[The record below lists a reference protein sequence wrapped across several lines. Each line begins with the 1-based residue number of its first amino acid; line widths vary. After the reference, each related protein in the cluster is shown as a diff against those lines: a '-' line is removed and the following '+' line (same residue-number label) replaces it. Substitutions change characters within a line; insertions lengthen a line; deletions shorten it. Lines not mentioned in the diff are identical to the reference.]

1 MYLLFLLG
9 KPLPVSLH
17 TPVFVIFENEGRL
30 QFPAHYKRI
39 QIGLSKK
46 NKHHVADFINW
57 TQISLIFSE
66 LAGWA
71 QW

>member
-1 MYLLFLLG
+1 MYLPYLLG
-9 KPLPVSLH
+9 KPPPVRPH
-17 TPVFVIFENEGRL
+17 TPVFVTFENEGRL
-30 QFPAHYKRI
+30 PFPARYKRI
-39 QIGLSKK
+39 QTGLRKK

-57 TQISLIFSE
+57 TQISLIFAE